1 MPVPYAR
8 PEVAAAK
15 VDAFPMSCHTV
26 ASPHRRASS
35 SRAAGVVRR
44 GAALLLAAGL
54 LGGLAGCGKKAEP
67 VDDVRP
73 VRLLQLSPATGKTQL
88 EFSGE
93 VRPRIE
99 SRLGFRV
106 GGKISARL
114 VDVGATVR
122 KGQPL
127 ARLDPTDL
135 ALAETGARA
144 QFDAAKTDRDLAASD
159 LKRYKELAARNFISA
174 AELHRR
180 QATYDSAASR
190 LEQAQANLRNQSNQT
205 GYAVLT
211 ADADGVVTAIDTEVG
226 QVVTPGQPV
235 IRVAQTA
242 EKEVAIGL
250 PEDQVDMLRGI
261 TDVAIHTWSDPG
273 RELPGRVREISAAA
287 DPVTRTYPTRVSIPN
302 PPADLRIG
310 MTAVVAFTRT
320 GEAAT
325 IRIPLTALLQDKGG
339 NQVWVYQPNPAAGKA
354 GDKEGAKDSGNGTVR
369 PVPVTLGAAQGN
381 LIEVRQGLKPGQTIV
396 TAGVHLLKPGQTVK
410 PMQSVAPA
418 QPASDPGAQLS
429 ALDRRLG

>member
-1 MPVPYAR
+1 MPEPYAR
-8 PEVAAAK
+8 PEVAAARFDEPPIAPR
-15 VDAFPMSCHTV
+15 VM
-26 ASPHRRASS
+26 HRRVD
-35 SRAAGVVRR
+35 RARLGLVLVA
-44 GAALLLAAGL
+44 AALVLT
-54 LGGLAGCGKKAEP
+54 GCGKKVEP
-67 VDDVRP
+67 VEEVRP
-73 VRLLQLSPATGKTQL
+73 VRLMQLSPAQGRTDF

-106 GGKISARL
+106 GGKIAARL
-114 VDVGATVR
+114 VDVGASVR

-144 QFDAAKTDRDLAASD
+144 QFDAAKTDRDLAAAD

-174 AELHRR
+174 AELQRR
-180 QATYDSAASR
+180 QATFDSADAR
-190 LEQAQANLRNQSNQT
+190 LGQAQANLRNQSNQT

-261 TDVAIHTWSDPG
+261 SEVSIHTWSDPD
-273 RELPGRVREISAAA
+273 RALPGRVREISAAA

-310 MTAVVAFTRT
+310 MTAVVSFTRT
-320 GEAAT
+320 GQAAA
-325 IRIPLTALLQDKGG
+325 IRVPLTALLQDRGS
-339 NQVWVYQPNPAAGKA
+339 NQVWIYQP
-354 GDKEGAKDSGNGTVR
+354 GANGAGTVK
-369 PVPVTLGAAQGN
+369 PVPVTLGEAQGN
-381 LIEVRQGLKPGQTIV
+381 LIEVRQGLAPGQTIV
-396 TAGVHLLKPGQTVK
+396 TAGVHLLKPGQKVK

-429 ALDRRLG
+429 ALDRHLG

>member
-1 MPVPYAR
+1 MPVPIAR
-8 PEVAAAK
+8 PEVAAAE
-15 VDAFPMSCHTV
+15 VDLVPQSRV
-26 ASPHRRASS
+26 A
-35 SRAAGVVRR
+35 VRR
-44 GAALLLAAGL
+44 PVRPGRARLAVGLVALAGL
-54 LGGLAGCGKKAEP
+54 LALGGCGKQAEP
-67 VDDVRP
+67 VEDVRP
-73 VRLLQLSPATGKTQL
+73 VRLMQLSPAAGKTEY

-114 VDVGATVR
+114 VDVGASVR

-135 ALAETGARA
+135 ALAESGARA
-144 QFDAAKTDRDLAASD
+144 QYDAARTDRDLAAAD

-174 AELHRR
+174 AELNRR
-180 QATYDSAASR
+180 QATFDSAASR
-190 LEQAQANLRNQSNQT
+190 LEQAQASLRNQSNQT

-250 PEDQVDMLRGI
+250 PEDQVDMRRGI
-261 TDVAIHTWSDPG
+261 TDVSIHTWSDPD
-273 RELPGRVREISAAA
+273 RTLPGRVREISAAA

-310 MTAVVAFTRT
+310 MTAVVSFTRT
-320 GEAAT
+320 GDAAT
-325 IRIPLTALLQDKGG
+325 IRVPLTALLQDKGA
-339 NQVWVYQPNPAAGKA
+339 NQVWIYQPGQ
-354 GDKEGAKDSGNGTVR
+354 GGSGTVK
-369 PVPVTLGAAQGN
+369 PVPVTLGEAQGN
-381 LIEVRQGLKPGQTIV
+381 LIEVRQGLTPGQTIV
-396 TAGVHLLKPGQTVK
+396 TAGVHLLKPGQKVK

-418 QPASDPGAQLS
+418 QPASNPGAQLS

>member
-1 MPVPYAR
+1 MVG
-8 PEVAAAK
+8 
-15 VDAFPMSCHTV
+15 C
-26 ASPHRRASS
+26 
-35 SRAAGVVRR
+35 
-44 GAALLLAAGL
+44 LA
-54 LGGLAGCGKKAEP
+54 LAGCGKKAET
-67 VDDVRP
+67 VEDVRP
-73 VRLLQLSPATGKTQL
+73 VRVLQLSPAAGKTEF

-114 VDVGATVR
+114 VDVGASVR

-144 QFDAAKTDRDLAASD
+144 QFEAAKTDRDLAASD

-250 PEDQVDMLRGI
+250 PEDQVDMLRG
-261 TDVAIHTWSDPG
+261 TSDVSIHTWSEPD
-273 RELPGRVREISAAA
+273 RALPGRVREISAAA

-310 MTAVVAFTRT
+310 MTAVVSFTRT
-320 GEAAT
+320 GETAA
-325 IRIPLTALLQDKGG
+325 IRVPLTALLQDRGS
-339 NQVWVYQPNPAAGKA
+339 NQVWVYQPGQ
-354 GDKEGAKDSGNGTVR
+354 GGSGTVK
-369 PVPVTLGAAQGN
+369 PVPVTLGEAQGN
-381 LIEVRQGLKPGQTIV
+381 LIEVRQGLTPGQTIV
-396 TAGVHLLKPGQTVK
+396 TAGVHLLKAGQKVK
-410 PMQSVAPA
+410 PMQNVAPA

>member
-8 PEVAAAK
+8 PEVAA
-15 VDAFPMSCHTV
+15 VDIEALPPLQNSGHQRDC
-26 ASPHRRASS
+26 RRKP
-35 SRAAGVVRR
+35 AA
-44 GAALLLAAGL
+44 AALVMLALSAL
-54 LGGLAGCGKKAEP
+54 VTLAGCGKQAEP
-67 VDDVRP
+67 AEYVRP
-73 VRLLQLSPATGKTQL
+73 VRLMQLSPAAGKTAF

-93 VRPRIE
+93 VRPRVE

-106 GGKISARL
+106 GGKIAARL

-144 QFDAAKTDRDLAASD
+144 LFDAAKTDRDLAQSD
-159 LKRYKELAARNFISA
+159 LKRYNELAAKGFISA
-174 AELHRR
+174 AEQRRR
-180 QATYDSAASR
+180 QATYDSAASK

-205 GYAVLT
+205 TYAVLT

-250 PEDQVDMLRGI
+250 PEDQVDMLRGVSEVSI
-261 TDVAIHTWSDPG
+261 RTWSEPD
-273 RELPGRVREISAAA
+273 RALPGRVREISAAA
-287 DPVTRTYPTRVSIPN
+287 DPVTRTYPTRVSVPN
-302 PPADLRIG
+302 PPADLRLG
-310 MTAVVAFTRT
+310 QTAVVTFMHN
-320 GEAAT
+320 GDSAA
-325 IRIPLTALLQDKGG
+325 IRIPLTALLQDRGN
-339 NQVWVYQPNPAAGKA
+339 NQVWIYQAEPGGK
-354 GDKEGAKDSGNGTVR
+354 GGGGTVK
-369 PVPVTLGAAQGN
+369 PVPVTLGQADGN
-381 LIEVRQGLKPGQTIV
+381 LIEVRQGLSPGQTIV
-396 TAGVHLLKPGQTVK
+396 TAGVHLLKPGQKVK

-418 QPASDPGAQLS
+418 QPASNPGAPLA
-429 ALDRRLG
+429 ALESRQG

>member
-1 MPVPYAR
+1 MPEPYAR
-8 PEVAAAK
+8 PEVAAARF
-15 VDAFPMSCHTV
+15 DEPPM
-26 ASPHRRASS
+26 ARRVVQRRVG
-35 SRAAGVVRR
+35 RARLG
-44 GAALLLAAGL
+44 LLLAAAAL
-54 LGGLAGCGKKAEP
+54 VLTGCGKKVEP
-67 VDDVRP
+67 VEEVRP
-73 VRLLQLSPATGKTQL
+73 VRLMQLSPAQGRTDF

-106 GGKISARL
+106 GGKIAARL
-114 VDVGATVR
+114 VDVGASVR

-144 QFDAAKTDRDLAASD
+144 QFDAAKTDRDLAAAD

-174 AELHRR
+174 AELQRR
-180 QATYDSAASR
+180 QATFDSADAR
-190 LEQAQANLRNQSNQT
+190 LGQAQANLRNQSNQT

-250 PEDQVDMLRGI
+250 PEDQVDMLHGI
-261 TDVAIHTWSDPG
+261 SEVSIHTWSDPD
-273 RELPGRVREISAAA
+273 RALPGRVREISAAA

-310 MTAVVAFTRT
+310 MTAVVSFTRT
-320 GEAAT
+320 GQAAA
-325 IRIPLTALLQDKGG
+325 IRVPLTALLQDRGS
-339 NQVWVYQPNPAAGKA
+339 NQVWIYQP
-354 GDKEGAKDSGNGTVR
+354 GANGAGTVK
-369 PVPVTLGAAQGN
+369 PVSVTLGEAQGN
-381 LIEVRQGLKPGQTIV
+381 LIEVRQGLAPGQTIV
-396 TAGVHLLKPGQTVK
+396 TAGVHLLKPGQKVK

-429 ALDRRLG
+429 ALDRHLG

>member
-1 MPVPYAR
+1 MPVPIAR
-8 PEVAAAK
+8 PEVAAAE
-15 VDAFPMSCHTV
+15 VDLVPQSRV
-26 ASPHRRASS
+26 A
-35 SRAAGVVRR
+35 VRR
-44 GAALLLAAGL
+44 PVRPGRARLAVGLVALAGL
-54 LGGLAGCGKKAEP
+54 LALGGCGKQAEP
-67 VDDVRP
+67 VEDVRP
-73 VRLLQLSPATGKTQL
+73 VRLMQLSPAAGKTEY

-114 VDVGATVR
+114 VDVGASVR

-135 ALAETGARA
+135 ALAESGARA
-144 QFDAAKTDRDLAASD
+144 QYDAARTDRDLAAAD

-174 AELHRR
+174 AELNRR
-180 QATYDSAASR
+180 QATFDSAASR
-190 LEQAQANLRNQSNQT
+190 LEQAQASLRNQSNQT

-261 TDVAIHTWSDPG
+261 TDVSIHTWSDPD
-273 RELPGRVREISAAA
+273 RTLPGRVREISAAA

-310 MTAVVAFTRT
+310 MTAVVSFTRT
-320 GEAAT
+320 GDAAT
-325 IRIPLTALLQDKGG
+325 IRVPLTALLQDKGA
-339 NQVWVYQPNPAAGKA
+339 NQVWIYQPGQ
-354 GDKEGAKDSGNGTVR
+354 GGSGTVK
-369 PVPVTLGAAQGN
+369 PVPVTLGEAQGN
-381 LIEVRQGLKPGQTIV
+381 LIEVRQGLTPGQTIV
-396 TAGVHLLKPGQTVK
+396 TAGVHLLKPGQKVK

-418 QPASDPGAQLS
+418 QPASNPGAQLS

>member
-1 MPVPYAR
+1 MPVQYAG
-8 PEVAAAK
+8 PEVAAAE
-15 VDAFPMSCHTV
+15 VQVLTMSRHAVPAPRNRARTARV
-26 ASPHRRASS
+26 AL
-35 SRAAGVVRR
+35 G
-44 GAALLLAAGL
+44 LLAAAGL
-54 LGGLAGCGKKAEP
+54 LALSGCGKKAEP
-67 VDDVRP
+67 VEDVRP
-73 VRLLQLSPATGKTQL
+73 VRVMQLSPSAGKTAF

-135 ALAETGARA
+135 ALAESGARA
-144 QFDAAKTDRDLAASD
+144 QYEAARTDRDLAAAD
-159 LKRYKELAARNFISA
+159 LKRYKELAAKNFISA
-174 AELHRR
+174 AELNRR
-180 QATYDSAASR
+180 QATFDSAASR
-190 LEQAQANLRNQSNQT
+190 LDQAQANLRNQSNQT

-211 ADADGVVTAIDTEVG
+211 ADADGVVTAVDTEVG

-261 TDVAIHTWSDPG
+261 TDVAVHTWSDPD
-273 RELPGRVREISAAA
+273 RLLPGRVREISGAA

-310 MTAVVAFTRT
+310 MTAVVSFTRA
-320 GEAAT
+320 GDAST
-325 IRIPLTALLQDKGG
+325 IRIPLTALLQDKGTSH
-339 NQVWVYQPNPAAGKA
+339 VWIYQAGQ
-354 GDKEGAKDSGNGTVR
+354 GGNGTVK
-369 PVPVTLGAAQGN
+369 PVPVTLGDAQGN
-381 LIEVRQGLKPGQTIV
+381 LIEVRQGLAPGQTIV
-396 TAGVHLLKPGQTVK
+396 TAGVHLLKAGQKVK
-410 PMQSVAPA
+410 PMQNVAPA
-418 QPASDPGAQLS
+418 QPASNPGAQMG

>member
-8 PEVAAAK
+8 PEIAAAD
-15 VDAFPMSCHTV
+15 VEVPSMTRIAAPV
-26 ASPHRRASS
+26 APRRM
-35 SRAAGVVRR
+35 RAARAG
-44 GAALLLAAGL
+44 LAVLAMAGL
-54 LGGLAGCGKKAEP
+54 LALAGCGKKAQP
-67 VDDVRP
+67 VEEIRP
-73 VRLLQLSPATGKTQL
+73 VRLMQLSPAAGKTSY

-106 GGKISARL
+106 GGKIAARL
-114 VDVGATVR
+114 VDVGASVR

-135 ALAETGARA
+135 TLAEAGARA
-144 QFDAAKTDRDLAASD
+144 QFDAAKTDRDLAQSD
-159 LKRYKELAARNFISA
+159 LRRYKELAAKNFISA

-261 TDVAIHTWSDPG
+261 SDVSIHTWSEPD
-273 RELPGRVREISAAA
+273 RVLPGRVREISAAA
-287 DPVTRTYPTRVSIPN
+287 DPVSRTYPTRVSIPA

-310 MTAVVAFTRT
+310 MTAVVTFTRT
-320 GEAAT
+320 GESQA
-325 IRIPLTALLQDKGG
+325 IRVPLTALLQEKGA
-339 NQVWVYQPNPAAGKA
+339 NQVWIYQPGQNG
-354 GDKEGAKDSGNGTVR
+354 GGTVK
-369 PVPVTLGAAQGN
+369 PVPVTLGEAEGN
-381 LIEVRQGLKPGQTIV
+381 LVEVRQGLKPGQTIV
-396 TAGVHLLKPGQTVK
+396 TAGVHLLKAGQKVR
-410 PMQSVAPA
+410 PMQTVAPA
-418 QPASDPGAQLS
+418 QSASDPGAPLS
-429 ALDRRLG
+429 ALDSRLG

>member
-1 MPVPYAR
+1 MPVPYAG
-8 PEVAAAK
+8 PEVAAAE
-15 VDAFPMSCHTV
+15 VDV
-26 ASPHRRASS
+26 L
-35 SRAAGVVRR
+35 SRTRR
-44 GAALLLAAGL
+44 GAHARRRRSPAPSLGLAVLAIAGCL
-54 LGGLAGCGKKAEP
+54 ALAGCGKKAET
-67 VDDVRP
+67 VEDVRP
-73 VRLLQLSPATGKTQL
+73 VRVLQLSPAAGKTEF

-114 VDVGATVR
+114 VDVGASVR

-144 QFDAAKTDRDLAASD
+144 QFEAAKTDRDLAASD

-250 PEDQVDMLRGI
+250 PEDQVDMLRG
-261 TDVAIHTWSDPG
+261 TSDVSIHTWSEPD
-273 RELPGRVREISAAA
+273 RALPGRVREISAAA

-310 MTAVVAFTRT
+310 MTAVVSFTRT
-320 GEAAT
+320 GETAT
-325 IRIPLTALLQDKGG
+325 IRIPLTALLQDRGA
-339 NQVWVYQPNPAAGKA
+339 NQVWIYQPGQ
-354 GDKEGAKDSGNGTVR
+354 GGSGTVK
-369 PVPVTLGAAQGN
+369 PVPVTLGEAQGN
-381 LIEVRQGLKPGQTIV
+381 LIEVRQGLTPGQTIV
-396 TAGVHLLKPGQTVK
+396 TAGVHLLKAGQKVK
-410 PMQSVAPA
+410 PMQNVAPA

>member
-1 MPVPYAR
+1 MPVPYAG
-8 PEVAAAK
+8 PEVAAAE
-15 VDAFPMSCHTV
+15 V
-26 ASPHRRASS
+26 AVLPGSRLVAPAARVRAWAA
-35 SRAAGVVRR
+35 RAALGLVTV
-44 GAALLLAAGL
+44 AGL
-54 LGGLAGCGKKAEP
+54 LALGGCGDKAAP
-67 VDDVRP
+67 VEDVRP
-73 VRLLQLSPATGKTQL
+73 VRLMQLSPGAGKTEF

-106 GGKISARL
+106 GGKIAARL
-114 VDVGATVR
+114 VDVGASVR

-135 ALAETGARA
+135 ALAESGARA
-144 QFDAAKTDRDLAASD
+144 QFDAAKTDRDLASAD

-174 AELHRR
+174 AELNRR
-180 QATYDSAASR
+180 QATFDSAASR
-190 LEQAQANLRNQSNQT
+190 LDQAQASLRNQSNQT

-273 RELPGRVREISAAA
+273 RVLPGRVREMSAAA

-310 MTAVVAFTRT
+310 MTAVVSFTRT
-320 GEAAT
+320 GEATA
-325 IRIPLTALLQDKGG
+325 IRIPLTALLQDKSGT
-339 NQVWVYQPNPAAGKA
+339 QVWIYQPGQD
-354 GDKEGAKDSGNGTVR
+354 GSGTVK
-369 PVPVTLGAAQGN
+369 PVSVTLGDAQGN
-381 LIEVRQGLKPGQTIV
+381 LIEVRQGLTPGQSIV
-396 TAGVHLLKPGQTVK
+396 TAGVHLLKAGQKVK

-418 QPASDPGAQLS
+418 QPASNPGAKLS

>member
-1 MPVPYAR
+1 MPVHYAG
-8 PEVAAAK
+8 PEVAA
-15 VDAFPMSCHTV
+15 VDAEVRSLAPL
-26 ASPHRRASS
+26 PERRRGRRAA
-35 SRAAGVVRR
+35 RPI
-44 GAALLLAAGL
+44 AAGL
-54 LGGLAGCGKKAEP
+54 AVLALSTALMLAGCGKQAES
-67 VDDVRP
+67 VEYVRP
-73 VRLLQLSPATGKTQL
+73 VRLLQLNPAAGKTAF

-93 VRPRIE
+93 VRPRVE

-106 GGKISARL
+106 GGKIAARL

-135 ALAETGARA
+135 GLAEAGARA
-144 QFDAAKTDRDLAASD
+144 QYDAAKTDRDLAASD
-159 LKRYKELAARNFISA
+159 LKRYNELAAKGFISA
-174 AELHRR
+174 AEQHRR
-180 QATYDSAASR
+180 QATYDSAASK

-261 TDVAIHTWSDPG
+261 TEVTIRTWSEPD
-273 RELPGRVREISAAA
+273 RVLPGRVREISAAA
-287 DPVTRTYPTRVSIPN
+287 DTVTRTYPTRVSVPN

-310 MTAVVAFTRT
+310 MTAVVTFVRS
-320 GEAAT
+320 GDSAA
-325 IRIPLTALLQDKGG
+325 IRIPLTALLQNQGS
-339 NQVWVYQPNPAAGKA
+339 NQVWVYQP
-354 GDKEGAKDSGNGTVR
+354 DSGGKGTGGTVN
-369 PVPVTLGAAQGN
+369 PVPVMLGNADGN
-381 LIEVRQGLKPGQTIV
+381 LIEVRSGLKPGQVIV
-396 TAGVHLLKPGQTVK
+396 TAGVHLLRPGQKVR
-410 PMQSVAPA
+410 PMQSIAPA
-418 QPASDPGAQLS
+418 QPASNPGAPLA
-429 ALDRRLG
+429 ALDSRLG

>member
-1 MPVPYAR
+1 MPVPVAR
-8 PEVAAAK
+8 PEVAAAE
-15 VDAFPMSCHTV
+15 VDLVPK
-26 ASPHRRASS
+26 
-35 SRAAGVVRR
+35 SRLAVRR
-44 GAALLLAAGL
+44 PVRPVRARAAAGL
-54 LGGLAGCGKKAEP
+54 LAMVGLLVLGGCGKQAEP
-67 VDDVRP
+67 VEDVRP
-73 VRLLQLSPATGKTQL
+73 VRLMQLSPATGKTEY

-106 GGKISARL
+106 GGKIAARL
-114 VDVGATVR
+114 VDVGASVR

-135 ALAETGARA
+135 ALAESGARA
-144 QFDAAKTDRDLAASD
+144 QYDAARTDRDLAAAD

-174 AELHRR
+174 AELNRR
-180 QATYDSAASR
+180 QATFDSAASR
-190 LEQAQANLRNQSNQT
+190 LEQAQASLRNQSNQT

-261 TDVAIHTWSDPG
+261 TDVSIHTWSDPD
-273 RELPGRVREISAAA
+273 RTLPGRVREISAAA

-310 MTAVVAFTRT
+310 MTAVVSFTRT
-320 GEAAT
+320 GDAAT
-325 IRIPLTALLQDKGG
+325 IHVPLTALLQDKGA
-339 NQVWVYQPNPAAGKA
+339 NHVWIYQPGQ
-354 GDKEGAKDSGNGTVR
+354 GGSGTVK
-369 PVPVTLGAAQGN
+369 PVPVTLGEAQGN
-381 LIEVRQGLKPGQTIV
+381 LIEVRQGLTPGQTIV
-396 TAGVHLLKPGQTVK
+396 TAGVHLLKPGQKVK

-418 QPASDPGAQLS
+418 QPASNPGAQLS

>member
-1 MPVPYAR
+1 MPVPVAR
-8 PEVAAAK
+8 PEVAAAE
-15 VDAFPMSCHTV
+15 VDLLSPSRLAVRV
-26 ASPHRRASS
+26 ARRHVRATRA
-35 SRAAGVVRR
+35 RAAVG
-44 GAALLLAAGL
+44 LLAMAGL
-54 LGGLAGCGKKAEP
+54 LALGGCGKQAEP
-67 VDDVRP
+67 VEDVRP
-73 VRLLQLSPATGKTQL
+73 VRLMQLNPAAGKTEY

-114 VDVGATVR
+114 VDVGASVR

-135 ALAETGARA
+135 ALAESGARA
-144 QFDAAKTDRDLAASD
+144 QYDAAKTDRDLAAAD
-159 LKRYKELAARNFISA
+159 LKRYKELAAKNFISA
-174 AELHRR
+174 AELNRR
-180 QATYDSAASR
+180 QATFDSAASR
-190 LEQAQANLRNQSNQT
+190 LEQAQASLRNQSNQT

-250 PEDQVDMLRGI
+250 PEDQVDMLRGT
-261 TDVAIHTWSDPG
+261 TDVSIHTWSDPD
-273 RELPGRVREISAAA
+273 RTLPGRVREISAAA

-310 MTAVVAFTRT
+310 MTAVVSFTRT
-320 GEAAT
+320 GDAAT
-325 IRIPLTALLQDKGG
+325 IRVPLTALLQDRGA
-339 NQVWVYQPNPAAGKA
+339 NQVWIYQPGQ
-354 GDKEGAKDSGNGTVR
+354 GGSGTVK
-369 PVPVTLGAAQGN
+369 PVPVTLGEAQGN
-381 LIEVRQGLKPGQTIV
+381 LIEVRQGLTPGQTIV
-396 TAGVHLLKPGQTVK
+396 TAGVHLLKPGQKVK

-418 QPASDPGAQLS
+418 QPASNPGAQLG